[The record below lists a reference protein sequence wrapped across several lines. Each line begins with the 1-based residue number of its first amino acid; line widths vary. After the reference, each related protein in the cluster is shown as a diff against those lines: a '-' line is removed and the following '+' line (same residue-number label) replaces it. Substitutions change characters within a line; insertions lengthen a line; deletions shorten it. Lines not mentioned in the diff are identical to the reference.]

1 MRKPLIVANWKMNTT
16 PSEAVDLVK
25 QMLPALDAV
34 SGVETLICPPFI
46 SLVAVSE
53 LLRQSRVMLGAQN
66 AYYEDKGAFTGEVS
80 PLMLSG
86 LCRYVILGHSERRS
100 LFGESSQV
108 VNKKVKAA
116 IKSGLKPILCVGES
130 LTDNDDGR
138 TESVVTAQI
147 KESLYGILEAAG
159 LVIAYEPVWA
169 IGTGRAA
176 SGTQANSTI
185 KMIRYVL
192 ATLIGRQIADATRIL
207 YGGSV
212 NAANI
217 VEFIE
222 QPETDG
228 ALVGGASLKAAEFVG
243 IVKQVASIKGCN

>member
-1 MRKPLIVANWKMNTT
+1 MRKPLIAANWKMNTT

-66 AYYEDKGAFTGEVS
+66 VYYEDKGAFTGEVS

-86 LCRYVILGHSERRS
+86 LCRYVILGHSERRT
-100 LFGESSQV
+100 LFGESNQV

-130 LTDNDDGR
+130 LTDNDDDR
-138 TESVVTAQI
+138 TESVVTAQL
-147 KESLYGILEAAG
+147 KESLDEILETAG

-176 SGTQANSTI
+176 SGTQSNSTI
-185 KMIRYVL
+185 KMIRAIL
-192 ATLIGRQIADATRIL
+192 ATLIGWQTADITRIL

-217 VEFIE
+217 AEFIE
-222 QPETDG
+222 QPEIDG

-243 IVKQVASIKGCN
+243 IVKQAASIKGSH

>member
-1 MRKPLIVANWKMNTT
+1 MRKPLIAANWKMNTT
-16 PSEAVDLVK
+16 AAEAITLVK
-25 QMLPALDAV
+25 QMIPALDTI
-34 SGVETLICPPFI
+34 SGVEILICPPFI

-53 LLRQSRVMLGAQN
+53 LLRQSRVLLGAQN

-130 LTDNDDGR
+130 LTDNDGGR
-138 TESVVTAQI
+138 TESVVTVQL
-147 KESLYGILEAAG
+147 KESLDGILEAAG
-159 LVIAYEPVWA
+159 LVVAYEPVWA

-185 KMIRYVL
+185 KMIRDVL
-192 ATLIGRQIADATRIL
+192 ATLIGGQTADATRIL

-217 VEFIE
+217 AEFIE
-222 QPETDG
+222 QPEIDG
-228 ALVGGASLKAAEFVG
+228 ALVGGASLRAAEFVG
-243 IVKQVASIKGCN
+243 IVKQAASIKGCN

>member
-1 MRKPLIVANWKMNTT
+1 MRKPLIAANWKMNTT

-66 AYYEDKGAFTGEVS
+66 AYYEEKGAFTGEVS

-130 LTDNDDGR
+130 LTDNDGGR
-138 TESVVTAQI
+138 TESVVTAQL
-147 KESLYGILEAAG
+147 KESLDGILEAVG
-159 LVIAYEPVWA
+159 LVIAYEPVWS

-185 KMIRYVL
+185 KMIRDVL
-192 ATLIGRQIADATRIL
+192 ATLIGWQTADATRIL

-217 VEFIE
+217 AEFIE
-222 QPETDG
+222 QPEIDG
-228 ALVGGASLKAAEFVG
+228 ALVGGASLKAAEFVS
-243 IVKQVASIKGCN
+243 IVKQAASIKGCN

>member
-1 MRKPLIVANWKMNTT
+1 
-16 PSEAVDLVK
+16 
-25 QMLPALDAV
+25 MLPALDAV

-46 SLVAVSE
+46 SLVAVSQ

-138 TESVVTAQI
+138 TESVVTAQL
-147 KESLYGILEAAG
+147 KESLDGILEAAG

-185 KMIRYVL
+185 KMVRDVL
-192 ATLIGRQIADATRIL
+192 ATLIGRQTADAIRIL

-217 VEFIE
+217 AEFIE
-222 QPETDG
+222 QPEIDG
-228 ALVGGASLKAAEFVG
+228 VLVGGASLKTAEFVG
-243 IVKQVASIKGCN
+243 IVKQAASIKGCN

>member
-1 MRKPLIVANWKMNTT
+1 MRKPLIAANWKMNTT

-34 SGVETLICPPFI
+34 SGVETRICPPFI
-46 SLVAVSE
+46 SLVAVSQ

-138 TESVVTAQI
+138 TESVVTAQ
-147 KESLYGILEAAG
+147 
-159 LVIAYEPVWA
+159 
-169 IGTGRAA
+169 
-176 SGTQANSTI
+176 
-185 KMIRYVL
+185 
-192 ATLIGRQIADATRIL
+192 
-207 YGGSV
+207 
-212 NAANI
+212 
-217 VEFIE
+217 
-222 QPETDG
+222 
-228 ALVGGASLKAAEFVG
+228 LK
-243 IVKQVASIKGCN
+243 